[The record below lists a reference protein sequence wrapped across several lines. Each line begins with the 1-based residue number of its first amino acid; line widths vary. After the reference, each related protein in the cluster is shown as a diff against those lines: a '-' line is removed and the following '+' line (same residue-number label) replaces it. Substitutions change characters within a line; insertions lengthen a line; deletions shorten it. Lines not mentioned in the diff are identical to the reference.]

1 MPGASSSDTRAW
13 SPDVVRPP
21 SARRLRR
28 AYANARYPLV
38 VLRFEDGHEI
48 ALRKGESKSFDAY
61 AGERIKVVAV
71 WDAQAGDREV
81 IAVLK
86 AEEFQ
91 EAP

>member
-1 MPGASSSDTRAW
+1 MR
-13 SPDVVRPP
+13 RP

-28 AYANARYPLV
+28 AYVNDKFPLV

-48 ALRKGESKSFDAY
+48 ALRKGESKSFDAF

-81 IAVLK
+81 ISVLR
-86 AEEFQ
+86 AEEFLAA
-91 EAP
+91 E

>member
-1 MPGASSSDTRAW
+1 MARVRA
-13 SPDVVRPP
+13 PPERGYLDVVRPP

-28 AYANARYPLV
+28 AYVNEKFPLV

-48 ALRKGESKSFDAY
+48 VLRKGESKSFDAF
-61 AGERIKVVAV
+61 AGERIKVVV
-71 WDAQAGDREV
+71 IWDADAGDREV

-91 EAP
+91 DAG

>member
-1 MPGASSSDTRAW
+1 
-13 SPDVVRPP
+13 VVRPP

-28 AYANARYPLV
+28 AYVNDKFPLV

-48 ALRKGESKSFDAY
+48 GLRKGESKSFDAY

-86 AEEFQ
+86 AEEFRAA
-91 EAP
+91 E